1 MSILEKAGKEGGGP
15 EAGRFYALFIA
26 IVAAIAGFLFGYDL
40 VIISGAAIFIKDYFG
55 LSPAQFGFAVS
66 SAILGCIAGPFLG
79 AWLCDWIGR
88 KSTLMLSGILFAVGA
103 LGAALAGTIGIF
115 NLFRIVG
122 GLGVGVS
129 SLAAPLYISEIAP
142 ARLRGRLGIM
152 YQLAITIGC
161 LAAAVVSYLLAR
173 YVSSMVSWRWM
184 VGSVVFPVI
193 VFALLLLKVPQ
204 GPRWMA
210 ARGRFDEAFQ
220 SLARIDGVEHARQEM
235 EEIRASLA
243 GESGTWGELFE
254 PGMRKALFTGA
265 MLGLFNNWTGWS
277 GIAYYL
283 PTLFQQAG
291 YSRAS
296 DAIGQNVLIMGGNA
310 LLTLVAIAIVDRAGR
325 RPLWLATS
333 AAMIFCLGTAG
344 LVFQLK
350 ITGAIVVAVI
360 FMCDAPHA
368 IGLGPLPWLMMS
380 ELYPTRIRARAV
392 SITTTFLWIAGF
404 TGPFAFPVIEATS
417 RKIVGSIAGVFWFYA
432 VICVVAF
439 IWGLKMLPETKGRTL
454 EEIARSWSKTAEST
468 LTDGGVQG

>member
-1 MSILEKAGKEGGGP
+1 MSIIENPGKAEGAP
-15 EAGRFYALFIA
+15 ESGRFYALFIA
-26 IVAAIAGFLFGYDL
+26 FVAAIAGFLFGYDL
-40 VIISGAAIFIKDYFG
+40 VIISGAAIFIKDHFG

-88 KSTLMLSGILFAVGA
+88 KSTLLLSGVLFAVGA
-103 LGAALAGTIGIF
+103 IGAALAGTIGIF

-161 LAAAVVSYLLAR
+161 LAAAVVSFLLAR
-173 YVSSMVSWRWM
+173 YVSSTVSWRWM

-193 VFALLLLKVPQ
+193 VFALLLLRVPQ

-220 SLARIDGVEHARQEM
+220 SLARIDGLEHARQEM

-243 GESGTWGELFE
+243 GESGTLGELFE

-333 AAMIFCLGTAG
+333 AAMIFCLASAG

-350 ITGAIVVAVI
+350 LTGAVVVAAI

-392 SITTTFLWIAGF
+392 SISTTFLWIAGF
-404 TGPFAFPVIEATS
+404 TGPFAFPAIEAAS

-432 VICVVAF
+432 VICVGAF
-439 IWGLKMLPETKGRTL
+439 IWGRKMLPETKGRTL
-454 EEIARSWSKTAEST
+454 EEIARSWSRTGDANSVVG
-468 LTDGGVQG
+468 DGQG

>member
-1 MSILEKAGKEGGGP
+1 MSNAEKAVKAEGAA

-26 IVAAIAGFLFGYDL
+26 FVAAIAGFLFGYDL
-40 VIISGAAIFIKDYFG
+40 VIISGAAIFIKAYFA

-88 KSTLMLSGILFAVGA
+88 KSTLMMSGVLFAVGA
-103 LGAALAGTIGIF
+103 IGAALAGSIGIF

-142 ARLRGRLGIM
+142 ARQRGRLGIM

-161 LAAAVVSYLLAR
+161 LAAAVVSYWLAR
-173 YVSSMVSWRWM
+173 CVSSTVSWRWM
-184 VGSVVFPVI
+184 VASVVFPVV

-210 ARGRFDEAFQ
+210 ARGQFDEAFQ
-220 SLARIDGVEHARQEM
+220 SLARIDGVEHATREM
-235 EEIRASLA
+235 AEIRASLA
-243 GESGTWGELFE
+243 GESGTFGELFE
-254 PGMRKALFTGA
+254 PGMRKALVTGA
-265 MLGLFNNWTGWS
+265 LLGLFNNWTGWS

-291 YSRAS
+291 YARAS
-296 DAIGQNVLIMGGNA
+296 DAIGVNVLIMVGNA
-310 LLTLVAIAIVDRAGR
+310 VLTLVAIAIVDRAGR
-325 RPLWLATS
+325 RPLWLLTS

-350 ITGAIVVAVI
+350 ITGAIVVAAI
-360 FMCDAPHA
+360 FMCDVPHA

-392 SITTTFLWIAGF
+392 SISTTFLWIAGF
-404 TGPFAFPVIEATS
+404 TGPFAFPMIEAAS

-432 VICVVAF
+432 LICIGAF
-439 IWGLKMLPETKGRTL
+439 FWGLKMLPETKGRTL
-454 EEIARSWSKTAEST
+454 EEIARSWSETGEST
-468 LTDGGVQG
+468 CTGGGVQG